1 MPPVSVSTKDRF
13 DVLVLGGG
21 TAGTNAAQ
29 AACEAGA
36 SRVGMIY
43 TPDMFNTCVQEGCMP
58 SKSVLASSAQGHLF
72 SEAIYRKDVHLTR
85 LARALKGKMQ
95 QAPYT
100 LIKGSARFLPGPE
113 GVEVTHKGKVRHLC
127 ARNYVVATGAHAWVP
142 PIEGLERLPSGRVL
156 VSDDIVGTETLLGE
170 APKRLLVLG
179 GGPIGLELATFFARV
194 GTEVLVIDINGL
206 LEPFDPEFGQARLRA
221 LQATPHM
228 DGLVPGELQS
238 VTDTA
243 NGVLCRI
250 AHKDTL
256 LERYADRLLI
266 ATGRKPNI
274 ETLALENAHVRVE
287 NSTIWHDEH
296 LQTSN
301 PQIYVAGDVVHHH
314 QILHYA
320 AEMGRVAGIN
330 AARSEPAMAMDY
342 QKNTLAVTFD
352 EYPSA
357 LIGLTEK
364 EAKTQGYDVISA
376 TQDLSS
382 LGVGILEDLPWGLWK
397 LVADRAKGR
406 VLGSQILGPSSAPE
420 LIQLLAPILYYR
432 GTLQDIVHMTWYH
445 PTYAELLRSL
455 ARKLC
460 SETGIECPG
469 A

>member
-1 MPPVSVSTKDRF
+1 MTPVSTKNNF

-29 AACEAGA
+29 AACNAGA
-36 SRVGMIY
+36 SRVGVVYI
-43 TPDMFNTCVQEGCMP
+43 PEMFNTCVQEGCMP
-58 SKSVLASSAQGHLF
+58 SKSVLASSAQGHSFL
-72 SEAIYRKDVHLTR
+72 EAIYRKDVHLSR

-95 QAPYT
+95 RAPYT
-100 LIKGSARFLPGPE
+100 LIEGKARFLPE
-113 GVEVTHKGKVRHLC
+113 AGVEVTQGEKTRRLWAK
-127 ARNYVVATGAHAWVP
+127 NYVIATGSHAWIP
-142 PIEGLERLPSGRVL
+142 PIKGLEDLPAGRML
-156 VSDDIVGTETLLGE
+156 VSDDIVGIQTLLGE

-179 GGPIGLELATFFARV
+179 GGPIGLELATFFARL
-194 GTEVLVIDINGL
+194 GTEVLILDTSGL
-206 LEPFDPEFGQARLRA
+206 LGPFDSEFGQARLRA
-221 LQATPHM
+221 LKTTPHM
-228 DGLVPGELQS
+228 DSLVPGELQS

-243 NGVLCRI
+243 SGLLCRI
-250 AHKDTL
+250 AHQGTL

-274 ETLALENAHVRVE
+274 EALALENADVQVE
-287 NSTIWHDEH
+287 GSTIEH
-296 LQTSN
+296 NEYLQTSN
-301 PQIYVAGDVVHHH
+301 PHIYIAGDVINHH

-320 AEMGRVAGIN
+320 AEMGQIAGAN
-330 AARSEPAMAMDY
+330 AARGKPTAAMDY
-342 QKNTLAVTFD
+342 QKFSLAITFD

-364 EAKTQGYDVISA
+364 EAKAQGYDVISA

-382 LGVGILEDLPWGLWK
+382 LGMGILEDLRWGLWK
-397 LVADRAKGR
+397 LVADRKDGR
-406 VLGSQILGPSSAPE
+406 VLGSQIFGPSSAPE
-420 LIQLLAPILYYR
+420 IIQLLSPILYYQ
-432 GTLQDIVHMTWYH
+432 GTLKDIVRMTWYH